1 MGTTGDWPLNRTR
14 WESNQSTT
22 NAQDFSFTIENRQN
36 GPLVTLSGSN
46 FLPWTERHLSLLRIY
61 LFIFYV
67 WISSRHSLSL
77 SLSLTRKRRNPNLC
91 RFYSIKLSRNREFV
105 APISLS
111 REIHFAEKLRSAAVR
126 VSCEVSETLEIFV
139 FCADIHHFRLNSSIR
154 SVYVFGIFGWNSAS
168 VCWTASGFWNRSLV
182 VCFSIFFFFFW
193 WGKLDRWNFGEIICF
208 LQVSSFRLMWKDGK
222 IVLLE
227 LCKEIRWNDPICS
240 FKMTDSW
247 RFCGYEP

>member
-1 MGTTGDWPLNRTR
+1 MGTTGDWPLNRSR
-14 WESNQSTT
+14 WESSQSTT
-22 NAQDFSFTIENRQN
+22 NAQDFSFTVEYRQN

-61 LFIFYV
+61 LFILCLDKLTALSF
-67 WISSRHSLSL
+67 SLA
-77 SLSLTRKRRNPNLC
+77 LTRKRRNPNLC
-91 RFYSIKLSRNREFV
+91 RFSSIKLSRNREFV

-111 REIHFAEKLRSAAVR
+111 REIHFAEKLLSAAVR

-182 VCFSIFFFFFW
+182 VCFSNFFFFF
-193 WGKLDRWNFGEIICF
+193 DE
-208 LQVSSFRLMWKDGK
+208 VS
-222 IVLLE
+222 
-227 LCKEIRWNDPICS
+227 
-240 FKMTDSW
+240 
-247 RFCGYEP
+247 

>member
-22 NAQDFSFTIENRQN
+22 NAQDFSFTVENRQN

-46 FLPWTERHLSLLRIY
+46 FLPPERHLSLLRIY

-126 VSCEVSETLEIFV
+126 VSCEVSVTLEIFV

-182 VCFSIFFFFFW
+182 VCFSIFFFFF
-193 WGKLDRWNFGEIICF
+193 
-208 LQVSSFRLMWKDGK
+208 LM
-222 IVLLE
+222 
-227 LCKEIRWNDPICS
+227 R
-240 FKMTDSW
+240 
-247 RFCGYEP
+247 